1 MKTMPP
7 MLFLMLL
14 ATAAFAQTT
23 AEEFNDRAFLKAIS
37 GNIDDTDSAIED
49 TNMAIKLKPD
59 YHDAYN
65 QRANL
70 KLAKG
75 DLDGALADYSK
86 AIEFG
91 PGVANYYSNRAQVRE
106 KNNDISGALADSDKA
121 IALAPKNH
129 HNYYDRGNI
138 RLHSKDY
145 AGAILDFNKTLA
157 LKPDYFAVRKSRAE
171 AYRGLGKSKLADAD
185 EKIFKEESQKF
196 FDKLKL

>member
-1 MKTMPP
+1 MDYNILYGQCNGVFNPANSGECKE
-7 MLFLMLL
+7 LSEKSLDYYEK
-14 ATAAFAQTT
+14 QTYYSYIQ
-23 AEEFNDRAFLKAIS
+23 AFLK
-37 GNIDDTDSAIED
+37 
-49 TNMAIKLKPD
+49 
-59 YHDAYN
+59 
-65 QRANL
+65 
-70 KLAKG
+70 
-75 DLDGALADYSK
+75 
-86 AIEFG
+86 
-91 PGVANYYSNRAQVRE
+91 NYYGNRAQVRE
-106 KNNDISGALADSDKA
+106 KKNDISGALADSDKA

-185 EKIFKEESQKF
+185 EKIFEAESQKF